1 LIIGDLMRVNL
12 ESNPSPRGKKP
23 GGRRGDI
30 SLCVCVTKTLLVREG
45 VVIRLRRN
53 QKGLISANETWVP
66 LVFLKPDL
74 KTRRN

>member
-1 LIIGDLMRVNL
+1 LVIGNLMLVNL
-12 ESNPSPRGKKP
+12 ESNPSPRGKEP
-23 GGRRGDI
+23 GRGGRDI
-30 SLCVCVTKTLLVREG
+30 SLCVCVTKTLLIREG

-53 QKGLISANETWVP
+53 QKGLIGADETWVP